1 MPKPFSHL
9 LVVFLAAATLAGS
22 AFAQSGGGTLTFAS
36 SEEPDTL
43 DPQRTSTA
51 VTGTIMRYAGDTILT
66 KDLSGAYADGLAES
80 WEASNGGLTWTFTL
94 KPGIVFHDGTPLDAS
109 AVRASILRALD
120 PETQSPIAGSLFA
133 PVTEIEVVDTRTFR
147 IHLESA
153 FAPFL
158 DNLTDPRGAIVQAA
172 AAAELGTEFGRRPVM
187 SGPWRFAAWRSGE
200 RIVLERNDAYAWGP
214 SYTRTSAPSIE
225 RIEFRI
231 VPEDATRVAAFE
243 AGEVQV
249 VTTFPVTDITRFLDD
264 DRFEMVSFLRK
275 GVGRFMELNVLVAP
289 FDDVRVRRALN
300 HAVDASITVDV
311 VLEGR
316 GIPAYGAL
324 PPSIWGYWDG
334 MSDYAPQ
341 YDPELA
347 VALLAEAGWTRDGS
361 GTLSK
366 DGVPLSFTVLSPPFD
381 NAVRTALVAQ
391 QQLAEIGIDMQIETI
406 EFGTLMARAKDGTH
420 QANLMGYTYANPDIV
435 HLWFHSSNIG
445 TGLAHSHFD
454 SPELDAL
461 IERSRTETDDAVRL
475 EVYAEIQRFVSD
487 QALWVPFWINDNYI
501 GTSASLAGAVVHP
514 DGFLL
519 LNDATLD

>member
-1 MPKPFSHL
+1 MPKPFGHL
-9 LVVFLAAATLAGS
+9 LLVFVVAATMAGG
-22 AFAQSGGGTLTFAS
+22 ALAQSGGTLVFAAG
-36 SEEPDTL
+36 EEPETL

-51 VTGTIMRYAGDTILT
+51 VTGLIMRYAGDTILT

-80 WEASNGGLTWTFTL
+80 WEASDGGLMWTFTL
-94 KPGIVFHDGTPLDAS
+94 KPDIVFHDGTPLDAS

-120 PETQSPIAGSLFA
+120 PATQSPIAGSLFA
-133 PVTEIEVVDTRTFR
+133 PITEIEIVDERTFR
-147 IHLESA
+147 IHLDEP

-172 AAAELGTEFGRRPVM
+172 AAAELGVEFGRRPVM
-187 SGPWRFAAWRSGE
+187 SGPWRFSAWRSGE

-214 SYTRTSAPSIE
+214 SYTRTAAPSIE

-231 VPEDATRVAAFE
+231 VPEAATRVAAFE

-249 VTTFPVTDITRFLDD
+249 VSPFPVTDVPRFLGD
-264 DRFEMVSFLRK
+264 DRFDMVSFLRK
-275 GVGRFMELNVLVAP
+275 GVGRFMELNVLVPP

-300 HAVDASITVDV
+300 HAVDASIMVDV

-316 GIPAYGAL
+316 GIQAYGVL

-334 MSDYAPQ
+334 MSDYAPT
-341 YDPELA
+341 YDPERAL
-347 VALLAEAGWTRDGS
+347 ALLAEAGWTPDGS
-361 GTLSK
+361 GTLRK
-366 DGVPLSFTVLSPPFD
+366 DGVPLTFTVLSPPFD
-381 NAVRTALVAQ
+381 DAVRTAQIAQ
-391 QQLAEIGIDMQIETI
+391 QQFAEVGIGMQIETI

-454 SPELDAL
+454 SRELDAL
-461 IERSRTETDDAVRL
+461 IERSRTETDDADRL
-475 EVYAEIQRFVSD
+475 EAYAEIQRFVSD
-487 QALWVPFWINDNYI
+487 QALWVPFWINDNFI